1 MLPRGLFSRPGVV
14 SNGLLCL
21 LAVLVCLGSGCGPAG
36 SGGGASEDPYP
47 SKTAILVCPW
57 NAGGGTD
64 RVSRFLADAL
74 KQELGSPFVVQNK
87 TGGSGAVGHS
97 FGANAR
103 PDGYTLTMGTFELS
117 TMHWMGISDLT
128 HANYRP
134 LMQVNA
140 DAAALIVQQ
149 DAPWKT
155 IQDLVD
161 HIKANP
167 GKVQMSGTATGGA
180 WDLAR
185 AGWQLAAGLPVEA
198 VLWVPTLGSAPSLVE
213 LMGGHIDVVC
223 CSIPEA
229 AAQIEAGE
237 LRVLGVM
244 AGERLAAYP
253 DVPTCKE
260 AGIDWEMVGWRGLL
274 LPKET
279 PDTVVATLSQ
289 ALEKIT
295 ASEAYQSFMEKNGF
309 GVQIR
314 MGEAFETFL
323 AAEDTK
329 WEQVIQATGY
339 AQQP

>member
-1 MLPRGLFSRPGVV
+1 
-14 SNGLLCL
+14 
-21 LAVLVCLGSGCGPAG
+21 
-36 SGGGASEDPYP
+36 
-47 SKTAILVCPW
+47 
-57 NAGGGTD
+57 
-64 RVSRFLADAL
+64 
-74 KQELGSPFVVQNK
+74 
-87 TGGSGAVGHS
+87 
-97 FGANAR
+97 
-103 PDGYTLTMGTFELS
+103 
-117 TMHWMGISDLT
+117 
-128 HANYRP
+128 
-134 LMQVNA
+134 
-140 DAAALIVQQ
+140 
-149 DAPWKT
+149 
-155 IQDLVD
+155 
-161 HIKANP
+161 
-167 GKVQMSGTATGGA
+167 
-180 WDLAR
+180 
-185 AGWQLAAGLPVEA
+185 
-198 VLWVPTLGSAPSLVE
+198 
-213 LMGGHIDVVC
+213 MGGHIGVVC